1 MKVICIDDKFKWEFG
16 YRNYEPLDPSFGEIC
31 TVIDQTIH
39 YCGLLIYKLE
49 GYDEWY
55 SSKKFIPIS
64 SIDET
69 EFIREY
75 KKELV

>member
-1 MKVICIDDKFKWEFG
+1 MKVICIDDRDQDSKWG
-16 YRNYEPLDPSFGEIC
+16 KCVVAGSGVYYE
-31 TVIDQTIH
+31 
-39 YCGLLIYKLE
+39 LE
-49 GYDEWY
+49 GMNCYYHWER
-55 SSKKFIPIS
+55 FIPIS